1 MHGGIME
8 KMHLTTTGRMAEA
21 MEKQQL
27 LNDAERGAAAR
38 QADHVTAQTA
48 VQAGA
53 LQNIAGGGKT
63 KKLTK
68 RKLSNKKKRKLS
80 NKKKRRTT
88 KR

>member
-1 MHGGIME
+1 MVNVLE
-8 KMHLTTTGRMAEA
+8 KMHITTTDHMH
-21 MEKQQL
+21 KQLQQQQL
-27 LNDAERGAAAR
+27 QNDAERGAAAR
-38 QADHVTAQTA
+38 QADHATAQTV
-48 VQAGA
+48 VQPVT
-53 LQNIAGGGKT
+53 LQKIAGGGKT